1 MIQNRNQK
9 HLLCAIVFDCVVL
22 DGLYIYIIDLFWIT
36 AQKSQEKQISR
47 KIKVIS
53 RIEACCSELVL
64 IIFGET
70 FEILF
75 IVYSWHLLQ
84 LRVKDNVMMKYLQMQ
99 QYAARIELLCIQ
111 FSVTFYNAL
120 RKALVAYELIRIS
133 IFYTKMSKN
142 CGC

>member
-1 MIQNRNQK
+1 MNWTK
-9 HLLCAIVFDCVVL
+9 LLGFRDM
-22 DGLYIYIIDLFWIT
+22 
-36 AQKSQEKQISR
+36 QEKLEKEQ
-47 KIKVIS
+47 
-53 RIEACCSELVL
+53 
-64 IIFGET
+64 IIFGQN

-120 RKALVAYELIRIS
+120 RNALVAYELIHIS
-133 IFYTKMSKN
+133 NLIV
-142 CGC
+142 